1 MHRHPCLIAAPPPPQ
16 TQTQPAGP
24 LRIRVL
30 PKMYSIGIYYAV
42 RQASVPTGAV
52 LRVYRHIDYYQ
63 VSDKQVLPIQYMA
76 AVV

>member
-1 MHRHPCLIAAPPPPQ
+1 
-16 TQTQPAGP
+16 
-24 LRIRVL
+24 
-30 PKMYSIGIYYAV
+30 MYSIGIYYAV